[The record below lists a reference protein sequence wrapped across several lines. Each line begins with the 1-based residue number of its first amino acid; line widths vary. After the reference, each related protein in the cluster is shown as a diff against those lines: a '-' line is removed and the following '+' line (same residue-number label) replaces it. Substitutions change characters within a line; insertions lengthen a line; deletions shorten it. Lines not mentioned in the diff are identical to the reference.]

1 MKTIFVLASLI
12 VAPYAAAANSRLNEA
27 NHYVCREKGG
37 ISVIMDT
44 TSLNGKP
51 RLHLS
56 GPDIQPDLLSAT
68 ELDRTVMG
76 HRAVVS
82 EKYLSDL
89 TVHYT
94 FIVPEVMTTLG
105 QNQAVQGILIKSSA
119 GGIIDPSMVPGP
131 IQKNSVLQLSCQAT
145 FVIF

>member
-12 VAPYAAAANSRLNEA
+12 MAPYAAAANTRLNEA

-37 ISVIMDT
+37 LSVTMDT
-44 TSLNGKP
+44 TGLDGKP
-51 RLHLS
+51 RLYLS

-68 ELDRTVMG
+68 ELERTIMG
-76 HRAVVS
+76 HRATVS

-89 TVHYT
+89 SVHYT
-94 FIVPEVMTTLG
+94 FIAPEVMTTLG
-105 QNQAVQGILIKSSA
+105 KNQPVQGILIKTSA
-119 GGIIDPSMVPGP
+119 GGIIDPSMIPGP